1 MSTEFETVAYRI
13 KSFHKKNI
21 HSHRIDPHPIDH
33 LKLHAMK
40 AIHILLVEDNEGD
53 ILLTKEA
60 FEDAKILTR
69 LSVVRDGKEAVDFLN
84 KLGSFKE
91 ADTPDLL
98 LLDVNLPKKN
108 GHEVLKFI
116 KEDERLKHIPVIMF
130 TTSSS
135 QKDINLSYQNHANCY
150 ITKPVDVTE
159 FLSVI
164 SRIENFWISIVD
176 LPTIRRS

>member
-1 MSTEFETVAYRI
+1 M
-13 KSFHKKNI
+13 H
-21 HSHRIDPHPIDH
+21 
-33 LKLHAMK
+33 

-60 FEDAKILTR
+60 FEDAKLLTR

-84 KLGSFKE
+84 KHGAFQE
-91 ADTPDLL
+91 VETPDLL

-116 KEDERLKHIPVIMF
+116 KEDENLKHIPVIMF

-135 QKDINLSYQNHANCY
+135 EKDINLSYQNHANCY
-150 ITKPVDVTE
+150 ITKPVDVND

-164 SRIENFWISIVD
+164 TKVENFWISVVN
-176 LPTIRRS
+176 LPTIKPAP